1 MKQSEFLRWLVA
13 QSVEVKQGTNHWKLY
28 YNGKQSTMPRH
39 PSKELKTGTMR
50 AIKRQ
55 LNLK

>member
-1 MKQSEFLRWLVA
+1 MKQSEFLRWLID
-13 QSVEVKQGTNHWKLY
+13 QGVEVKQGSNHTKLY

-39 PSKELKTGTMR
+39 PSRELKNGTMR